1 MEKKLE
7 DELQQLR
14 LMVDAGA
21 AEDALE
27 KLRKLRERPAFP
39 AEELWQ
45 LDELA
50 GACYS
55 MLCDME
61 RAAGCYW
68 QASTHDKYLR
78 SQMGHYSSYLFC
90 LHYLSDI
97 SAQEMKQA
105 HFFYDRLFAD
115 IRRYEHP
122 QGGYGQKKKL
132 RIGYLSTDFH
142 DHAMADFIRPL
153 LSLRDTSRY
162 EAFCYAMQDTSD
174 AVTQEC
180 RGLADG
186 WRDLSGKSFAD
197 AAQSVFEDGVDI
209 LFDLSGHTHGGCTL
223 ITAAY
228 KPAPVQISGIGW
240 FDTTGLSAMDYFLT
254 DTYFEDRQEN
264 FCERLLALSK
274 THMCYMPQQH
284 SLPSY
289 GRRTAGAAFGCF
301 NNFAK
306 ITDEMLVLWL
316 AIVRSVPG
324 ASLRLQDTSAMPT
337 RCTALRAR
345 ALRLGWREDELVLSG
360 GSPDYLQALAQ
371 IDIALDPYP
380 YPGGGM
386 TCAALYMGVPVV
398 TMAGNR
404 HGARQGVS
412 LLSNAGLS
420 ALIAENPAEYKKI
433 ALSLAKDTERCMNL
447 HRTLPQLV
455 QASRLTDGH
464 AYMRELELAY
474 EHIWE
479 NWLNSQT

>member
-174 AVTQEC
+174 AVTQEF

-306 ITDEMLVLWL
+306 ITDEMLVVWYG
-316 AIVRSVPG
+316 IVQRVPG
-324 ASLRLQDTSAMPT
+324 SRLLLKNTEQHPHEEAVLLR
-337 RCTALRAR
+337 R
-345 ALRLGWREDELVLSG
+345 ALQTGFTREQLEIRTATDT
-360 GSPDYLQALAQ
+360 YLQEYGEV
-371 IDIALDPYP
+371 DIALDTYP
-380 YPGGGM
+380 YPGGGT
-386 TCAALYMGVPVV
+386 TCEALYMGVPVISLYG
-398 TMAGNR
+398 TR
-404 HGARQGVS
+404 HGSRFGYSILQ
-412 LLSNAGLS
+412 NIGLGELAVTCIEEYIQTAV
-420 ALIAENPAEYKKI
+420 ALAM
-433 ALSLAKDTERCMNL
+433 D
-447 HRTLPQLV
+447 
-455 QASRLTDGH
+455 
-464 AYMRELELAY
+464 RELLLFLHQHLRSMMQKSPLMDAKNYVAEVESCYA
-474 EHIWE
+474 EIWE
-479 NWLNSQT
+479 KYLQG